1 MHHGPFGENL
11 YAERSWVSRLLPA
24 GFGLEF
30 GQPPGGARVGIG
42 GWVRAGWEG
51 DSDVIGRGR
60 VLAEVGD
67 SGADPGELVGVF
79 QVDRELVLPRPL
91 PAGCDGTMAGKPM
104 ITLPLLRLGRLQLD
118 PALRVLQ
125 PGSAASGLVV
135 TATVAVPD
143 TPRSAPPSTRS
154 PPRPSALSGI
164 WLPRALGGRALP
176 RFAASRPSRI
186 SWPGSRS
193 LSCWWR

>member
-104 ITLPLLRLGRLQLD
+104 IALPLLRLGRLQLD

-143 TPRSAPPSTRS
+143 TPADPSY
-154 PPRPSALSGI
+154 A
-164 WLPRALGGRALP
+164 WDVAWAD
-176 RFAASRPSRI
+176 AAR
-186 SWPGSRS
+186 
-193 LSCWWR
+193 

>member
-30 GQPPGGARVGIG
+30 GQPTGGARVGIG

-60 VLAEVGD
+60 VLAEAGD
-67 SGADPGELVGVF
+67 SGADPSELVGVF

-91 PAGCDGTMAGKPM
+91 PAGCDGTMAGGAHIVLGAGDQHILDAVAGHLPDSVGPVTTIAGGREPDGLDDHLCAAIGAALDE
-104 ITLPLLRLGRLQLD
+104 ITAAAISAVEDLVASRAEGPD
-118 PALRVLQ
+118 PA
-125 PGSAASGLVV
+125 A
-135 TATVAVPD
+135 
-143 TPRSAPPSTRS
+143 
-154 PPRPSALSGI
+154 
-164 WLPRALGGRALP
+164 
-176 RFAASRPSRI
+176 
-186 SWPGSRS
+186 
-193 LSCWWR
+193 